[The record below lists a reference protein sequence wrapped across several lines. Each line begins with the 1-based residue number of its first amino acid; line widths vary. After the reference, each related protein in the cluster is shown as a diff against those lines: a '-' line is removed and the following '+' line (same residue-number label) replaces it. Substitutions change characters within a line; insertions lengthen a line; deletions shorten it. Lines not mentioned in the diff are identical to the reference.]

1 MVRDEEASD
10 GESDEAE
17 PPKKKR
23 KGREKK
29 KKGKVRAGASRIPGC
44 DRTSQQCRYL
54 CMARLTA
61 ISAISSPRCCFHK
74 RPVAIDSRRLN
85 RR

>member
-1 MVRDEEASD
+1 VVRDEEASD

-29 KKGKVRAGASRIPGC
+29 KKGKVRAGLRASR
-44 DRTSQQCRYL
+44 DVTVQVSN
-54 CMARLTA
+54 
-61 ISAISSPRCCFHK
+61 
-74 RPVAIDSRRLN
+74 VATCVWRV
-85 RR
+85 